1 MLKFITGHMSSI
13 DGVSIYPI
21 ISFLIFFGFFIIITY
36 YVITMKKSYVDEV
49 SQIPLEDDEEMDSSN
64 NILATNTKSKP

>member
-21 ISFLIFFGFFIIITY
+21 ISFLIFFGFFITITY

-49 SQIPLEDDEEMDSSN
+49 SQIPLEDDEEMESSD
-64 NILATNTKSKP
+64 NI

>member
-21 ISFLIFFGFFIIITY
+21 ISFIIFFIFFVAVTV
-36 YVITMKKSYVDEV
+36 YVITMKKSFVDEV
-49 SQIPLEDDEEMDSSN
+49 SRIPLEDDETEGSSEN
-64 NILATNTKSKP
+64 LTSDER

>member
-1 MLKFITGHMSSI
+1 MLKFITGHMSTI

-21 ISFLIFFGFFIIITY
+21 ISFIIFFVFFIAITY

-49 SQIPLEDDEEMDSSN
+49 SHIPLDDDGTMESSEQ
-64 NILATNTKSKP
+64 LFSDEQ